1 VGQQAQMMTLE
12 GRQQG
17 GLQLGQFL
25 RFEHGVSR
33 GAA

>member
-1 VGQQAQMMTLE
+1 VGQQAQVVSLE

-25 RFEHGVSR
+25 RVEHRVSR